1 MIRFRMIK
9 LLLDTNIVIWA
20 IFKTNLSDEHL
31 ALLSQAGEVF
41 VSPLSI
47 LEIRIKQE
55 LGKLPLFDISHNI
68 ELMDMA
74 ILPFSSSQ
82 AESYSLHSMPNKDP
96 FDNALVSIALMEN
109 LTLMTSDKKI
119 LEIKNKALKT
129 LDARN

>member
-1 MIRFRMIK
+1 MIRI
-9 LLLDTNIVIWA
+9 LLDTNIVIWT

-31 ALLSQAGEVF
+31 KLISQADEVF

-74 ILPFSSSQ
+74 ILPFNSSQ
-82 AESYSLHSMPNKDP
+82 AESYNLHSAPNKDP
-96 FDNALVSIALMEN
+96 FDNALVSIALIEN
-109 LTLMTSDKKI
+109 LTLMTSDKNI

-129 LDARN
+129 IDARN